1 MEAVK
6 KYFWKSLNE
15 SYGYHDTSMPAPK
28 SKRKWR
34 AFIVAAYQA
43 LALEETRK
51 PFKPTL
57 LRLPLSED
65 DNEEKFA
72 GHGTGFIQ
80 CWFPGVHTD
89 VGGGYERAY
98 RDISDISLS
107 WMMDMCSSALVFWD
121 LSEVL
126 KKTTLEPPKKRDPK
140 RAIPTDKGW
149 GLSDTHDE
157 SKSPYFIAAGT
168 HIRTPG

>member
-1 MEAVK
+1 
-6 KYFWKSLNE
+6 
-15 SYGYHDTSMPAPK
+15 MPAPK